1 MNATVERESIAKNRA
16 IDAANEADGK
26 ITWALDVA
34 YILHEAIESDAEFVN
49 KTSRDGYFS
58 DRLPRYANTLFLVWS
73 YIKDAL
79 KEMID
84 EIDSIEYGL
93 EAE

>member
-1 MNATVERESIAKNRA
+1 MSTTVEKESVAKNKV
-16 IDAANEADGK
+16 IDAVNEADGK

-34 YILHEAIESDAEFVN
+34 YILHDAIESDAEFVN
-49 KTSRDGYFS
+49 KTGLDGYFS
-58 DRLPRYANTLFLVWS
+58 DRLPRYANTLFLVSS

-84 EIDSIEYGL
+84 EIDSIECGL
-93 EAE
+93 QAE